1 VSGLGLEGVLVPLVT
16 PFLEDGAVDEASF
29 DALAASLM
37 DDGVAG
43 LVLNGTTGESP
54 TVRWP
59 DVERLARRL
68 IARVGGRVPVV
79 IGTGTYDT
87 AESIE
92 RTERARALGADAALV
107 VVPYYS
113 RPAPA
118 GVVAHFRAVA
128 RVGLPVVAYN
138 IPYRT
143 ALTLDR
149 ATLHQILDVP
159 GVVGIKES
167 SGGIANIAEL
177 VRRGDRAILCG
188 DDALF
193 LAALASGAQGGILA
207 SGNICARELARTWR
221 AARAGRLDLAA
232 QAFADVLPL
241 IEALF
246 AEPNPTAIKWAL
258 RRRGLIA
265 SDRVRL
271 PMVPISDALAARL
284 GAELERVQGGRAV
297 ATHDDERT

>member
-1 VSGLGLEGVLVPLVT
+1 VSGLALEAVIVPLVT
-16 PFLEDGAVDEASF
+16 PFIEGGDADGDIDEASF
-29 DALAASLM
+29 DALVASLL

-59 DVERLARRL
+59 DVERLAQRL
-68 IARVGGRVPVV
+68 VARAGGRVPVV

-92 RTERARALGADAALV
+92 RTRRARALGADAALV

-143 ALTLDR
+143 SLTLDR
-149 ATLHQILDVP
+149 ATLEQILDVP
-159 GVVGIKES
+159 GVVGIKEA
-167 SGGIANIAEL
+167 SGGIANVAAL

-207 SGNICARELARTWR
+207 AGNICARELAQTWR

-232 QAFADVLPL
+232 RAFADVLPL
-241 IEALF
+241 IEMLF
-246 AEPNPTAIKWAL
+246 AEPNPAPLKWAL
-258 RRRGLIA
+258 RRRGVIA

-271 PMVPISDALAARL
+271 PMVGISDALAARL
-284 GAELERVQGGRAV
+284 DAELARVQGGRAIV
-297 ATHDDERT
+297 AP